1 MPRPGGR
8 TEIRRHLGLPPSVL
22 PPQGLVEQSCAE
34 VPIISGN
41 PFEDIAARKGAPER
55 IGFAGRQVE
64 GDLSLRLR
72 MASSRLHLRAPTSR
86 IR

>member
-1 MPRPGGR
+1 MPRPGGW

-22 PPQGLVEQSCAE
+22 PLQDLLEQSCAE

-41 PFEDIAARKGAPER
+41 PFEDIAAGNGAPER
-55 IGFAGRQVE
+55 TGFAGRQVE
-64 GDLSLRLR
+64 GDLSLKLR
-72 MASSRLHLRAPTSR
+72 MTSSRLHLRASTSR